1 MACRASV
8 SVRRRGLS
16 GVPDCP
22 CRCTRGGRCGRCAVR
37 ACAGRCARCVWGCG
51 GWRARDRVS
60 QDSVHILARG
70 RRSRSEPSLF
80 FSRYDPIR
88 PSIFTH
94 QSRSSSLLKCPLLA
108 HGRGAH
114 CGQGM
119 SCQSPLPALPHR
131 IGAGSVGGA
140 PPCRATQP
148 PAAVQ
153 PGAEFGVRS
162 SPASSGGSGHGGQSS
177 SRHTAPPPLTSVTP
191 SSSSHAVSTAS
202 LTSQKLV
209 SYRLSFPHAH
219 SS

>member
-1 MACRASV
+1 MRKSWRVGSV
-8 SVRRRGLS
+8 SARPGADTGLS

-60 QDSVHILARG
+60 QDSVRRLRARS
-70 RRSRSEPSLF
+70 RRAASEADSRSEPSLF

-131 IGAGSVGGA
+131 IGAGSVGA
-140 PPCRATQP
+140 AVPPCRATQP

-153 PGAEFGVRS
+153 PGAERFQCSSPSS
-162 SPASSGGSGHGGQSS
+162 SPAW
-177 SRHTAPPPLTSVTP
+177 
-191 SSSSHAVSTAS
+191 
-202 LTSQKLV
+202 
-209 SYRLSFPHAH
+209 LS
-219 SS
+219 

>member
-1 MACRASV
+1 MKIPHTRRSCRAGTHVPKSHLV
-8 SVRRRGLS
+8 SEFDRFYLFIYLSLRGPARTPESGLS

-60 QDSVHILARG
+60 QDSVRARS
-70 RRSRSEPSLF
+70 RRAASEADSRSEPSLF

-131 IGAGSVGGA
+131 IGAGSVGA
-140 PPCRATQP
+140 AVPPCRATQP

-153 PGAEFGVRS
+153 PGAERFQCSSPSS
-162 SPASSGGSGHGGQSS
+162 SPAW
-177 SRHTAPPPLTSVTP
+177 
-191 SSSSHAVSTAS
+191 
-202 LTSQKLV
+202 
-209 SYRLSFPHAH
+209 LS
-219 SS
+219 

>member
-1 MACRASV
+1 MR
-8 SVRRRGLS
+8 RRRGDSLACPTARAGARAVA
-16 GVPDCP
+16 GVAGAP
-22 CRCTRGGRCGRCAVR
+22 CGRARGGVR
-37 ACAGRCARCVWGCG
+37 GVCG
-51 GWRARDRVS
+51 GVAAGARETEYHKIP
-60 QDSVHILARG
+60 SVHILAALREAD
-70 RRSRSEPSLF
+70 SRSEPSLF

-131 IGAGSVGGA
+131 IGAGSVGA
-140 PPCRATQP
+140 AVPPCRATQP